1 MSSSDE
7 LEPPEFDELDEPELP
22 ELPEP
27 LDELP
32 ELLEPPPDEPELLE
46 LPELLEPL
54 DEPELPELLELL
66 ELLEPLELLD
76 EPDELDLFELPEPVE
91 RDGAA
96 VARLELSDGAFV
108 LFGADVAAVFAFA
121 SLLSLLPELFSRSL
135 TRSLSVSF
143 SVSRVCI
150 VSFIS
155 SVSEE
160 KSLFPIKVHAPI
172 KDTQNTTSAQSITPS
187 TRPIFFP
194 IEPFFFVFTGFVDI
208 DVEPFVER
216 IYETP
221 FNKACIPKKFSRY
234 PVMRFPSAPRFNIP
248 VSTSIIMIPDTI
260 IPQKIAGKAYLKRIS
275 SSAAIIEPVHAP
287 VVGSGM
293 ATNRKI
299 PIALAFI
306 SPSAFFLALVSSQC
320 FFKPFHNGA
329 KQQKNER
336 NHQKVTENRQGVT
349 PNHV

>member
-1 MSSSDE
+1 MSPSDE
-7 LEPPEFDELDEPELP
+7 LEPLELDELD
-22 ELPEP
+22 EP

-32 ELLEPPPDEPELLE
+32 ELPEPPLDEPDEPELPEPLE
-46 LPELLEPL
+46 LPL
-54 DEPELPELLELL
+54 DEPELPDELPEPL
-66 ELLEPLELLD
+66 ELLEPPELLD
-76 EPDELDLFELPEPVE
+76 EPDELELFELPELLE
-91 RDGAA
+91 RDGVA
-96 VARLELSDGAFV
+96 VALLELSDGAFV
-108 LFGADVAAVFAFA
+108 LFGAVVAAVFD
-121 SLLSLLPELFSRSL
+121 LVLLLPELFSRSL
-135 TRSLSVSF
+135 TRSLRVSF

-160 KSLFPIKVHAPI
+160 KSLFPMSVHAPI

-187 TRPIFFP
+187 TSPIFFP
-194 IEPFFFVFTGFVDI
+194 IEPFFFDFTGFVDI

-221 FNKACIPKKFSRY
+221 FDKACIPKKFSRY

-306 SPSAFFLALVSSQC
+306 SPSAFLLALVSSQ
-320 FFKPFHNGA
+320 FAGRLNSFVFLSRFTTGRNSKRMNGTTKKLPKTDKA
-329 KQQKNER
+329 
-336 NHQKVTENRQGVT
+336 
-349 PNHV
+349 